1 MIVTGPGLTGDAAAN
16 SSSSV
21 LSGIL
26 KHVGLFYFYYP
37 SVLPDK
43 EKSHRFPFA
52 STNYALTILLTNLCL
67 GVLFS
72 CGEWGNAQV
81 KQRKSRRSSFFFFFF
96 SSTLN

>member
-43 EKSHRFPFA
+43 EKSHRSPFA

-67 GVLFS
+67 VVLFS

-81 KQRKSRRSSFFFFFF
+81 KQRKSRRSSFFFFF

>member
-52 STNYALTILLTNLCL
+52 STNYALTIVLRCTFFVW
-67 GVLFS
+67 GVGKRAS
-72 CGEWGNAQV
+72 KTAQESEV
-81 KQRKSRRSSFFFFFF
+81 FFFFFFF

>member
-1 MIVTGPGLTGDAAAN
+1 MIVTGPGLTGDVAAN

-26 KHVGLFYFYYP
+26 KHVGLFYFYYS

-72 CGEWGNAQV
+72 CGEWGKRASKTAQESEV
-81 KQRKSRRSSFFFFFF
+81 FFFFF
-96 SSTLN
+96 LAPP